1 MKEKELRKL
10 YYEHFQEKIKSSEK
24 YKIKFNKAVSYEK
37 EHMKRFSKDDK
48 EIIENIVDNF
58 IMAENQMLE
67 DTFVFAVKYA
77 YKIINE
83 IKN

>member
-10 YYEHFQEKIKSSEK
+10 YYEDFQEKIKSSEK
-24 YKIKFNKAVSYEK
+24 YKMKFNKAVSYEK
-37 EHMKRFSKDDK
+37 EYMKRFSKENKD
-48 EIIENIVDNF
+48 IIENIVDNF
-58 IMAENQMLE
+58 IIAENQMLE
-67 DTFVFAVKYA
+67 DTFVLAVKYA

>member
-37 EHMKRFSKDDK
+37 ENMKRFSKADK
-48 EIIENIVDNF
+48 EVIENIVDNIANIITIIKF
-58 IMAENQMLE
+58 FLYS
-67 DTFVFAVKYA
+67 FV
-77 YKIINE
+77 
-83 IKN
+83 

>member
-37 EHMKRFSKDDK
+37 ENLKRFSKEDIG
-48 EIIENIVDNF
+48 IIENIVDNF
-58 IMAENQMLE
+58 ILAENQMLE
-67 DTFVFAVKYA
+67 DTFVLAVKYT
-77 YKIINE
+77 YKILNE
-83 IKN
+83 IKG

>member
-37 EHMKRFSKDDK
+37 KLK
-48 EIIENIVDNF
+48 
-58 IMAENQMLE
+58 
-67 DTFVFAVKYA
+67 
-77 YKIINE
+77 KIF
-83 IKN
+83 